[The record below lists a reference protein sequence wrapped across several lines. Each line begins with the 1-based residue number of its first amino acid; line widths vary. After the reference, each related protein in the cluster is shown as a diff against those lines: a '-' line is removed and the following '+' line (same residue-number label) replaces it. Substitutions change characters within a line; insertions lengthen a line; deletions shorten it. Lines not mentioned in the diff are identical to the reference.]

1 MEQSGVRRPFRAP
14 LAVVT
19 GVVLPPWEQWRL
31 GLSQASAPSSSAA
44 LTLQPGPRAWPRN
57 NTQTQREG
65 LTVSLSPEDHCPAT
79 LCSPRSVSSVAVL
92 GNPGRNSGNVYTG
105 YQLIERIQSRI
116 STALGGR
123 R

>member
-1 MEQSGVRRPFRAP
+1 MKFGKKLAVEVEQCGVRRPFRAP

-19 GVVLPPWEQWRL
+19 GAVLPSWEQRSL
-31 GLSQASAPSSSAA
+31 ELSQVSAPSSSAA

-65 LTVSLSPEDHCPAT
+65 LTIFLSPEDHCPAT
-79 LCSPRSVSSVAVL
+79 LCLPRSVSSVAVL

-105 YQLIERIQSRI
+105 YQLIE
-116 STALGGR
+116 
-123 R
+123 